1 MWQAL
6 LFFTRMDILTRR
18 MNLLSGKRN
27 FVSLLLPPGFPLLWL
42 FAKEQMGFDPYSP
55 YKDHK

>member
-1 MWQAL
+1 
-6 LFFTRMDILTRR
+6 
-18 MNLLSGKRN
+18 LSGKRN